1 MIWHAP
7 RQARLDAPGVL
18 QHIMIRG
25 IERRKIGIDDKD
37 REDMLERLANRLLM
51 QAGETYTVVGV
62 GPS

>member
-1 MIWHAP
+1 
-7 RQARLDAPGVL
+7 
-18 QHIMIRG
+18 MIRG